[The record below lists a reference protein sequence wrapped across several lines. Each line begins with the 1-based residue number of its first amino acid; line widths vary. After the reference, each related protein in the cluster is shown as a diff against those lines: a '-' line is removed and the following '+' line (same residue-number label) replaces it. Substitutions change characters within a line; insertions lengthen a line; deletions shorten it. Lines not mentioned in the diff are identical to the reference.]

1 MPEIGT
7 PAISTHDLVKTYSSG
22 RRTPP
27 VQALRG
33 LSFTVDRGSVF
44 GMLGPNGAGKSTTT
58 KILTTLSIATSGRAA
73 VVGRDVATDA
83 AGVRRAIGYVSQG
96 ASADPILTASES
108 LVLAARLRGIS
119 KSDAR
124 ERATR
129 LLDEFGLSDAAD
141 RPVGKFS
148 GGMRRRLDVA
158 CALTHRPEVLFLDEP
173 TTGLDPESRAAMW
186 AEIRRLSA
194 EEALTVVLTTHY
206 LEEADRL
213 ADALMIIDH
222 GVKIVTGS
230 SAELKATL
238 HGETLRVDLFEPDAA
253 AVRAA
258 VSGIAGLRDLVVE
271 ASGTTGSL
279 VARAEDASALLG
291 PVIAALGTARV
302 SFGAASVSSP
312 TLDDVYLHYVGHS
325 FGTGDIESPAAG
337 RPTEGVAA

>member
-1 MPEIGT
+1 M
-7 PAISTHDLVKTYSSG
+7 
-22 RRTPP
+22 
-27 VQALRG
+27 
-33 LSFTVDRGSVF
+33 
-44 GMLGPNGAGKSTTT
+44 
-58 KILTTLSIATSGRAA
+58 
-73 VVGRDVATDA
+73 
-83 AGVRRAIGYVSQG
+83 
-96 ASADPILTASES
+96 
-108 LVLAARLRGIS
+108 
-119 KSDAR
+119 
-124 ERATR
+124 
-129 LLDEFGLSDAAD
+129 
-141 RPVGKFS
+141 
-148 GGMRRRLDVA
+148 
-158 CALTHRPEVLFLDEP
+158 
-173 TTGLDPESRAAMW
+173 
-186 AEIRRLSA
+186 
-194 EEALTVVLTTHY
+194 VLTTHY

-258 VSGIAGLRDLVVE
+258 VSGIVGLRDLVVE